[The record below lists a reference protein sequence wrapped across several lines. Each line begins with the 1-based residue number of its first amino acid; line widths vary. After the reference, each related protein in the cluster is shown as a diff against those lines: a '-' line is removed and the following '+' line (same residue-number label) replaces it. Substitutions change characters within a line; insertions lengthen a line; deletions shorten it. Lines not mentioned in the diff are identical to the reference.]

1 MIRLFVALTLPETLR
16 LQLTTLCSGVPGA
29 RWIKPENLHLTL
41 RFIGKVENGV
51 AEDLDAALG
60 GVSAPAFDLTLS
72 GIGHFGKTDAARVL
86 WAGTEP
92 NNALD
97 HLQAKIEA
105 AIMRSGLPGEH
116 RRFLPHVTL
125 ARLNRAPGLRVEQFV
140 ADHNGF
146 KAAPI
151 TIKHFTLFSSF
162 LSSSEAIYRPEAE
175 YPLVP
180 IAETDYAGEL

>member
-1 MIRLFVALTLPETLR
+1 MIRLFVALTLPEMPR
-16 LQLTTLCSGVPGA
+16 LQLRTLCGGVPGA
-29 RWIKPENLHLTL
+29 RWIKPENFHLTL
-41 RFIGKVENGV
+41 RFIGKVENGM

-60 GVSAPAFDLTLS
+60 GISAPAFDLTLS

-105 AIMRSGLPGEH
+105 AIMRGGLPAEH

-125 ARLNRAPGLRVEQFV
+125 ARLNRAPSLRVEQFV

-146 KAAPI
+146 RAAPI

-162 LSSSEAIYRPEAE
+162 LSSSGAIYRPEAE